1 MIKRLFIVC
10 NSDPKFAANFQNS
23 DVFFG
28 ISTILNEFLRKIST
42 SSRLFR
48 SVRTD
53 LIHTASSVTSSSVTG
68 WAAFTDVRNG
78 WRELSPGFFDRAEVA
93 PLRSAQIAERSAAS
107 EQEREVNE
115 HPLIRQRYTL
125 VTITVGTGPL

>member
-23 DVFFG
+23 DGFFG

-42 SSRLFR
+42 SSR

-53 LIHTASSVTSSSVTG
+53 LIHTASSVTSSSVTR

-78 WRELSPGFFDRAEVA
+78 WRELSPGFLDRAEVA

-107 EQEREVNE
+107 SVGARTGERSEFE
-115 HPLIRQRYTL
+115 HPLIQQRYTH
-125 VTITVGTGPL
+125 VTITL